1 MAKRG
6 FNLDKF
12 HAALNAQRVAKG
24 LTWKEVAQQSG
35 VSASTLTRMAQGK
48 RPDVDGL
55 ALLLAWSG
63 LDALLFVPTANEA
76 EPIAK
81 IAANLRAD
89 RHLSEENAKALEDII
104 QVAYERFKDR
114 P

>member
-35 VSASTLTRMAQGK
+35 VSASTLTRMGQGK
-48 RPDVDGL
+48 RPDVDGF

-63 LDALLFVPTANEA
+63 LDALQFVPTANEP
-76 EPIAK
+76 EPMAK

-89 RHLSEENAKALEDII
+89 RQLSEESAKALEDII
-104 QVAYERFKDR
+104 QVAYERFRDR
-114 P
+114 S

>member
-6 FNLDKF
+6 FDLGNF
-12 HAALNAQRVAKG
+12 HAALNAQRAAKG

-35 VSASTLTRMAQGK
+35 VSASTLTRMGQGK
-48 RPDVDGL
+48 RPDVDGF

-63 LDALLFVPTANEA
+63 LDALQFVPAANEP
-76 EPIAK
+76 EPMAK

-89 RHLSEENAKALEDII
+89 RQLSEESAKALEDII
-104 QVAYERFKDR
+104 QVAYERFRDR
-114 P
+114 S

>member
-1 MAKRG
+1 M
-6 FNLDKF
+6 
-12 HAALNAQRVAKG
+12 
-24 LTWKEVAQQSG
+24 
-35 VSASTLTRMAQGK
+35 
-48 RPDVDGL
+48 DGL

>member
-6 FNLDKF
+6 FDLGKF
-12 HAALNAQRVAKG
+12 HASLNAQREAKG

-35 VSASTLTRMAQGK
+35 VSASTLTRMSQGK

-63 LDALLFVPTANEA
+63 LDALLFVPTANEP
-76 EPIAK
+76 EPMAM
-81 IAANLRAD
+81 IAANLRAG